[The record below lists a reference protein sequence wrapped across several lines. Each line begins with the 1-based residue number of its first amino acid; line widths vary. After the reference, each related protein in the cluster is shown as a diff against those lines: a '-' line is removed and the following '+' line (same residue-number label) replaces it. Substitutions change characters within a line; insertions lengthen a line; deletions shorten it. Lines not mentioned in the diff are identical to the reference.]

1 MTKHLDG
8 FVRIDKNGTFYISG
22 GTMELMNLKDGDG
35 VMVSLCRRKNCVFL
49 YREKEEAFT
58 VRLNK
63 SGMTFNSLESSI
75 LVREFFE
82 WENSSPLRLSARK
95 DGEKIRLVT
104 KSE

>member
-1 MTKHLDG
+1 MAKHLDG

-22 GTMELMNLKDGDG
+22 GTMELMNLKDCEG

-63 SGMTFNSLESSI
+63 SGMTFSSLESAM
-75 LVREFFE
+75 LVREFFG
-82 WENSSPLRLSARK
+82 WANSSPLRLSARE
-95 DGEKIRLVT
+95 DGDKIRLVP